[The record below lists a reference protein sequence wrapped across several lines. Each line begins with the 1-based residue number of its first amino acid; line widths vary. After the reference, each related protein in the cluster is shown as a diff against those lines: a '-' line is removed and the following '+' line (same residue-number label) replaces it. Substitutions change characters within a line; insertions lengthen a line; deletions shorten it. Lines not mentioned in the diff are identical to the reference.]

1 MHLKLNNPTAFT
13 KSIELISDLVLEVRV
28 KINEFGMSIVAIDP
42 ANVAMVSFKIPKSA
56 FLEFEAGEEV
66 LGINLDN
73 FKKILKRAGK
83 TSSLTLNKN
92 ENFLEIQIEDK
103 VKRNFSLSLI
113 EVEGE
118 EKEMPAH
125 LEYSSKVELST

>member
-56 FLEFEAGEEV
+56 FF
-66 LGINLDN
+66 
-73 FKKILKRAGK
+73 F
-83 TSSLTLNKN
+83 
-92 ENFLEIQIEDK
+92 
-103 VKRNFSLSLI
+103 
-113 EVEGE
+113 
-118 EKEMPAH
+118 
-125 LEYSSKVELST
+125 